1 MALLSKAKLFSPLLL
16 LLLSLAHFSAG
27 LSVPKI
33 FGNGAVLQAA
43 PDKAQVWGSLDGVDS
58 QVSLNIKCQSGYTND
73 FVAQNVSIF
82 TFSYFLK
89 GTF

>member
-1 MALLSKAKLFSPLLL
+1 MALLSKAKLFSPLLFL
-16 LLLSLAHFSAG
+16 VLSLVHISVG

-82 TFSYFLK
+82 TFSYFPK

>member
-1 MALLSKAKLFSPLLL
+1 MALLSKAKFFSPLLL
-16 LLLSLAHFSAG
+16 LLLSLAHFTAA

-43 PDKAQVWGSLDGVDS
+43 PEKAQVWGSLDGVDS

-82 TFSYFLK
+82 SLSCFFLK
-89 GTF
+89 EH

>member
-1 MALLSKAKLFSPLLL
+1 MALLSKAKLFSPLLFL
-16 LLLSLAHFSAG
+16 VLSLVHFSVG

-82 TFSYFLK
+82 PNSYFPK

>member
-1 MALLSKAKLFSPLLL
+1 MALLSKAKLFSPLLFL
-16 LLLSLAHFSAG
+16 VLSLVHFSVG

-73 FVAQNVSIF
+73 FVSQNVSIF
-82 TFSYFLK
+82 SLS
-89 GTF
+89 